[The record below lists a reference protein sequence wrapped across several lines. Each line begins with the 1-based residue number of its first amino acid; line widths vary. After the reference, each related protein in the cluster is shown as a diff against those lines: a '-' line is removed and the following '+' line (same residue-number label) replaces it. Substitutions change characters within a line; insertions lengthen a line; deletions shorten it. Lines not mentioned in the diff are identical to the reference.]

1 MNLHRNWLVAAAV
14 AAALLSSRIMAAEAV
29 EDTDAAVDAATA
41 DENALSEVIVTGT
54 RQSGIKAI
62 DSAAPVQVIGSD
74 DIART
79 ATTPDLISTLAN
91 LVPSLDVSTSGGDLS
106 NLTLQAALRYLSPND
121 TLVLINGKRRHT
133 TSNIAVGASGEFTGG
148 AGADLNFIPADAID
162 HVEVLT
168 DGAAAQYGSDAIA
181 GVINIILKKGYE
193 GGNLNASYGG
203 YQDGGGKT
211 DDVSGNV
218 GLQPYDGAYF
228 NLTGEFR
235 NHGHTV
241 RSEPLDYTL
250 PAAFTPGAP
259 GTLLTPIAGLYP
271 AAGLKPIDSNALN
284 ASGQPVL
291 NLIAGDAQYQIKLAA
306 FNSGFR
312 LDNDVEFYSFGTWGQ
327 KDAEAFENYRLPH
340 IAAYTL
346 AGGAAQYLYPYGFD
360 PIEAIQETDYG
371 LTGGLRGVLA
381 GWNWDLS
388 STYGRDFSDFYTEDS
403 ANTAEYA
410 ATGYTPLNFYD
421 GSFKATQWTNN
432 LDLDH
437 EFEVG
442 LAGPLNVALG
452 AEQRRD
458 TYDISA
464 GIPLSYQLG
473 GGASFAG
480 FSPTD
485 AGFHSRTNAAGYVD
499 LAATV
504 IGNLRVDIAGRYEN
518 YSDFGAAKSGKLTA
532 RYDFTPAFAL
542 RGTVSN
548 GFRAPT
554 VAEEYYTKT
563 STSPTS
569 TGVQLGSD
577 SPAAALF
584 GLGNLKP
591 ETSVNYSIGAVFT
604 PVQDLTGTLDLYH
617 INLDHRIVSTQS
629 FYALLNGIAQ
639 PSDAL
644 VTSALNTN
652 GNQLNP
658 AITTTSVNFFTN
670 GVDTSTQGADLVLDY
685 ATDFDRLG
693 HVDWSA
699 KINYNDTTITSVR
712 PTPAPLTAQ
721 GLTVLNVQSFTGLT
735 SAQPKYDINLGT
747 LWTYSKLTVN
757 LHEIIHDTTTV
768 VSSDDGATTPGKIT
782 YFTSHSGIIPITD
795 IDIGYDFLKSLKLSI
810 GAVDAFNRYP
820 DKLAPGLLAAYQ
832 KGGYSFAATQYAT
845 SPIGA
850 NGGYYYV
857 KATYTF

>member
-1 MNLHRNWLVAAAV
+1 MNLHRNGLVAAAV
-14 AAALLSSRIMAAEAV
+14 AAALLSSRIMAADAV
-29 EDTDAAVDAATA
+29 VVTDVAVDAATT

-62 DSAAPVQVIGSD
+62 DSAAPIQVIGSD
-74 DIART
+74 DIAKT

-91 LVPSLDVSTSGGDLS
+91 LVPALDVSTSGGDLS

-181 GVINIILKKGYE
+181 GVINIILKKGYD

-211 DDVSGNV
+211 DDVSGNI
-218 GLQPYDGAYF
+218 GFQPYDGSYF

-235 NHGHTV
+235 NHGHSV

-250 PAAFTPGAP
+250 PAAFNAGAP

-284 ASGQPVL
+284 AVGQPVL
-291 NLIAGDAQYQIKLAA
+291 NLIAGDAEYQIKLAE
-306 FNSGFR
+306 FNSGFK

-327 KDAEAFENYRLPH
+327 KSAGAYENYRLPH
-340 IAAYTL
+340 IAAYTP
-346 AGGAAQYLYPYGFD
+346 AGGPTQYLYPYGFD

-371 LTGGLRGVLA
+371 LTGGLRGVAA
-381 GWNWDLS
+381 GWNWDVS
-388 STYGRDFSDFYTEDS
+388 STYGRDFSNFYTEDS
-403 ANTAEYA
+403 ANTAQFA
-410 ATGYTPLNFYD
+410 DTGYTPTNFYD

-458 TYDISA
+458 TYDIGA

-485 AGFHSRTNAAGYVD
+485 AGFHSRTNAAGYFD

-504 IGNLRVDIAGRYEN
+504 VGNLRLDVAGRYED

-591 ETSVNYSIGAVFT
+591 ETSVNYSVGAVFT
-604 PVQDLTGTLDLYH
+604 PVQDFTGTLDLYH

-685 ATDFDRLG
+685 VTDFDRFG

-699 KINYNDTTITSVR
+699 KINYNDTTITAVR
-712 PTPAPLTAQ
+712 PTPAALTAQ

-747 LWTYSKLTVN
+747 LWTYNRLTVN

-768 VSSDDGATTPGKIT
+768 VSSDDGATTPGTIT
-782 YFTSHSGIIPITD
+782 YFTSHSGVIPITD
-795 IDIGYDFLKSLKLSI
+795 IDIGYDFLKSLKLSV

-845 SPIGA
+845 SPIGT

-857 KATYTF
+857 KATYSF